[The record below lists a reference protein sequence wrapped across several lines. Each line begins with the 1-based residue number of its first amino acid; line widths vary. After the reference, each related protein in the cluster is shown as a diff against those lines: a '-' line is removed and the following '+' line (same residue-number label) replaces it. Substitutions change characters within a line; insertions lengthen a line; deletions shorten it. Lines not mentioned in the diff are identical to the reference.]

1 MSGSPPGSPQE
12 PDLLFCHECR
22 MAVILQELPPVPL
35 SSPPRVCPNCSR
47 GFLEEDPP
55 PPLSPPPPVPAPP
68 SPPPLVCRCCGGL
81 GLGIPAND
89 HPTSPS
95 ASPPTPPPPPPPQ
108 PYPVSASGSS
118 SSELSDDPDGGD
130 DLDLLGTGY
139 GAASAFFRSFA
150 ARRPGD
156 GSRVAAFAAATDLA
170 AAALRDGR
178 SPTHRAGAF
187 DTILHRPLGLP
198 LGPNPAVLAG
208 GEPPAPA
215 ASIAALPTVE
225 VAELAAACAI
235 CKDDLPLASQATR
248 LPCSHLYHSNCIV
261 TWLQLHNSCP
271 VCRFRIPAAAPES
284 AAASEEDSLITI
296 RFTTS
301 TRRRSGRVQGDA
313 AAAAAA
319 PISASPTQLAQA
331 LTGDGAGGPANSGE
345 TVSSEWPRQPES
357 DAVMSEAREEDD
369 ID

>member
-22 MAVILQELPPVPL
+22 MAVDLQELPPVPL
-35 SSPPRVCPNCSR
+35 NSPPRVCPYCSR

-68 SPPPLVCRCCGGL
+68 RACRCCGGL
-81 GLGIPAND
+81 GVPAND

-95 ASPPTPPPPPPPQ
+95 ASPPTPPPPPPPL
-108 PYPVSASGSS
+108 PFPLSASGSS
-118 SSELSDDPDGGD
+118 SSDLSDDPDGGGD

-156 GSRVAAFAAATDLA
+156 RPRVADFAAAADIA

-178 SPTHRAGAF
+178 SPTHHAGAF
-187 DTILHRPLGLP
+187 DAILHRPLGLP
-198 LGPNPAVLAG
+198 LGPNPAALAG

-261 TWLQLHNSCP
+261 TWLELHNSCP
-271 VCRFRIPAAAPES
+271 VCRFRIPAAVAAPES

-301 TRRRSGRVQGDA
+301 TRRRSGRVHGDA
-313 AAAAAA
+313 SAAAAAA
-319 PISASPTQLAQA
+319 PVSASPTQLAQA